1 MTAGAV
7 VFAAGRGK
15 RLRPLTDEVPKP
27 AVPLLDLPLAS
38 FALTALR
45 RAGLRTLVNVS
56 HLPDIARS
64 SLEPYAPDAIWF
76 PEPEVPFGTA
86 GTLREASR
94 RGFLQGEV
102 LVWNGDVVADVD
114 PAALLREHHR
124 RGAEA
129 TAVVEP
135 CSQGADFLVED
146 GRAVAFVDRRR
157 DPQAAGV
164 RFTGISV
171 LTTAALASIPPE
183 GPAGLG
189 ETVFGPLARAG
200 HLAVVETGGTRD
212 VGTLAAFLSVTG
224 RLLDEPPADPSP
236 PGEIVAVEDGR
247 AYLGPG
253 ASAPDDSLGRGAVL
267 LRGARVADGTRVERA
282 VVWPGAEVPPG
293 ATVADC
299 VWFRGGCVFP

>member
-164 RFTGISV
+164 RFPGKGGPPGGRRDRRHQGRRHARRLPLRHRAPARRTSGR
-171 LTTAALASIPPE
+171 SIAPGGDRRGRRRPRLPRAGRVGAGRFARSRRGPSARRQGGRRDSGRAGRRVARGG
-183 GPAGLG
+183 GPAGRDRRRLRL
-189 ETVFGPLARAG
+189 VPRRMRLPVALRAHGPLRK
-200 HLAVVETGGTRD
+200 TQR
-212 VGTLAAFLSVTG
+212 
-224 RLLDEPPADPSP
+224 
-236 PGEIVAVEDGR
+236 
-247 AYLGPG
+247 
-253 ASAPDDSLGRGAVL
+253 
-267 LRGARVADGTRVERA
+267 
-282 VVWPGAEVPPG
+282 
-293 ATVADC
+293 
-299 VWFRGGCVFP
+299 